1 MKLWL
6 FVCAVSLAVPVSAA
20 SPVAPAQAEK
30 TEWFEDISIRR
41 QTRVFT
47 EDVTKLSKGGFGLLR
62 WDEWINPADL
72 PADLRGREI
81 RLDAFLAA
89 DADQRGRVTNCRVLK
104 PSESKEFDALACKA
118 LVDKGQF
125 DPLYLAPGKPVAR
138 TLNISVWWL
147 SLPRNTVKPMAPAMS
162 PPRPDRVALT
172 SWPRRQWA
180 SGLRIESFP
189 QLAALIPAG
198 VKAKGKTSLDL
209 SVKAASGAATCT
221 IGVSSG
227 NALLDKAACDAASAL
242 KLAYTSP
249 CDGCDDRTI
258 PLQFVW
264 AGKASHIRVPLK
276 AVTMQG
282 AHTKGLL
289 PSPHEEV
296 DAFLIPHDPA
306 DPRSVQVY
314 HDHAF
319 QTEFSAKDKDFKD
332 LRDRSVSRM
341 RVTLG
346 LQGTAKGAVQSC
358 VIVFGSGNAA
368 MDDRLC
374 ALAKQRAML
383 TPVQDVFG
391 DSMAGQTRMVL
402 KLDEI
407 ATQRPTAF

>member
-1 MKLWL
+1 MKAWL
-6 FVCAVSLAVPVSAA
+6 ICLAALFAAPAGAA
-20 SPVAPAQAEK
+20 SPTAAPATVQK
-30 TEWFEDISIRR
+30 TDWYEDISIRR
-41 QTRVFT
+41 QTTEFT
-47 EDVTKLSKGGFGLLR
+47 EDVSRLSNGGFGLLR
-62 WDEWINPADL
+62 WDDWINPADL
-72 PADLRGREI
+72 PVLLRHREI
-81 RLDAFLAA
+81 KLYNFLAA

-138 TLNISVWWL
+138 TLNMSVWWH
-147 SLPRNTVKPMAPAMS
+147 SIPKNKVAPMAPAMS

-319 QTEFSAKDKDFKD
+319 QTGFSAKDKDFKD
-332 LRDRSVSRM
+332 LPDRSVSRM

-358 VIVFGSGNAA
+358 VIVFGSGNTA

-407 ATQRPTAF
+407 ATLR